1 MAAKNDP
8 ATAAEHLLSH
18 LRHIAGQVPS
28 DTGLIP
34 LILDGENAWETFADG
49 GEAFLRTLYGGIEAD
64 AERLQSCTI
73 EDYFHRHPPQK
84 QLTTLH
90 TGSWISSNFDIWIGE
105 DEENRAWDLLGETR
119 AFLQRQIDAG
129 ALTPEARAAALR
141 EIYAAEGSDWFWWY
155 GPDFSTDN
163 DALFDDLFRL
173 HLKNV
178 YALCGGVAPAA
189 LDVPI
194 GGTRALPLYS
204 VPERLISPAMG
215 AGPDSF
221 FDWIGAGRYVA
232 GSEQGAMYRAERI
245 VSKIEFGNDERTLFL
260 RVDLR
265 KWEPLA
271 LTLQFLQ
278 PVETLVCT
286 GLLTRGGAGEF
297 TIEKTGAAK
306 ITRSSL
312 VVNDA
317 IEFAIPLADLGL
329 AGGAPVAFQVR
340 VFRDGIERECYP
352 ENAPIQF
359 TLLGADFALRNWI
372 V

>member
-1 MAAKNDP
+1 M
-8 ATAAEHLLSH
+8 
-18 LRHIAGQVPS
+18 
-28 DTGLIP
+28 
-34 LILDGENAWETFADG
+34 
-49 GEAFLRTLYGGIEAD
+49 
-64 AERLQSCTI
+64 
-73 EDYFHRHPPQK
+73 
-84 QLTTLH
+84 
-90 TGSWISSNFDIWIGE
+90 
-105 DEENRAWDLLGETR
+105 LGETR

-129 ALTPEARAAALR
+129 TLAPEARAAALR

-215 AGPDSF
+215 AGSDSF

-245 VSKIEFGNDERTLFL
+245 VSKIEFGSDERTFFL

-265 KWEPLA
+265 KWEPLT
-271 LTLQFLQ
+271 LTVQFLQ
-278 PVETLVCT
+278 PAETLVRT
-286 GLLTRGGAGEF
+286 GLLTRGGVGEF
-297 TIEKTGAAK
+297 TIEKAGAAK
-306 ITRSSL
+306 TTRSSL

-329 AGGAPVAFQVR
+329 AGGAAVAFQMR